1 MAYLPQQ
8 TAIVRSA
15 KQASCLSH
23 DALDGKYPHLYENYY
38 ALYENYYA
46 PYDNQEPLCEREEAV
61 GVAEM

>member
-8 TAIVRSA
+8 TAIVRST

-38 ALYENYYA
+38 APYENYYA
-46 PYDNQEPLCEREEAV
+46 TYDNQEPLYEREEAIDV
-61 GVAEM
+61 VKM